1 MAMKIATHIGA
12 PCAYEYPSI
21 ALLKA
26 KIDAIERSISPA
38 IIKKII
44 AKPIIRISLE
54 FEKICETL
62 IELRKLSVV
71 IDASTQT
78 EKSNARIAVSQD
90 LRTLKAFRF
99 DTIKPF
105 P

>member
-1 MAMKIATHIGA
+1 MMIASQMGA
-12 PCAYEYPSI
+12 PWAYEYPSI

-26 KIDAIERSISPA
+26 KIDAIERSISPQ
-38 IIKKII
+38 IIKKIM
-44 AKPIIRISLE
+44 AKPIIKISLE
-54 FEKICETL
+54 FEKIWETL

-78 EKSNARIAVSQD
+78 EKSSARMAVSQD
-90 LRTLKAFRF
+90 LRTLKVFRF
-99 DTIKPF
+99 DTVKPF

>member
-1 MAMKIATHIGA
+1 MIANQIGA
-12 PCAYEYPSI
+12 PWAYEYPSI
-21 ALLKA
+21 ALLRA
-26 KIDAIERSISPA
+26 KMDAIERSISPEMMR
-38 IIKKII
+38 KII
-44 AKPIIRISLE
+44 AKPIIKISLE

-78 EKSNARIAVSQD
+78 EKRSATIAVSQD
-90 LRTLKAFRF
+90 LRTLKVFTF